1 MVIKMK
7 VVIGTDHNGTNI
19 KKEIIRFLNN
29 RNIEVVDVSEHN
41 SAVDDYPLYAFAA
54 AKKVV
59 DKECEFGIL
68 LCGTGIG
75 MSIAANK
82 VKGIRCA
89 HVTNVNEASLA
100 RKHNNANVMAI
111 GKNNRVNDI
120 LKMVDIFITTQFS
133 KEERHRR
140 RVDIINKYEN
150 GEYNV

>member
-1 MVIKMK
+1 MK
-7 VVIGTDHNGTNI
+7 ITIGTDHNGVEV
-19 KKEIIRFLNN
+19 KREIVSFLKSSGY
-29 RNIEVVDVSEHN
+29 EVVDVSPTN
-41 SAVDDYPLYAFAA
+41 SAVDDYPNIAFDLCNALNENEA
-54 AKKVV
+54 
-59 DKECEFGIL
+59 ELGIL
-68 LCGTGIG
+68 VCGTGIG

>member
-1 MVIKMK
+1 MK
-7 VVIGTDHNGTNI
+7 IAIGTDHNGVEV
-19 KKEIIRFLNN
+19 KREILSFLKSSGY
-29 RNIEVVDVSEHN
+29 EVVDVSPTN
-41 SAVDDYPLYAFAA
+41 SAVDDYPNIAFDLC
-54 AKKVV
+54 KVLNDNEV
-59 DKECEFGIL
+59 DLGIL
-68 LCGTGIG
+68 VCGTGIG

>member
-1 MVIKMK
+1 MK
-7 VVIGTDHNGTNI
+7 IAIGTDHNGVEV
-19 KKEIIRFLNN
+19 KREILSFLKSSGY
-29 RNIEVVDVSEHN
+29 EVVDVSPTN
-41 SAVDDYPLYAFAA
+41 SAVDDYTNIAFDLC
-54 AKKVV
+54 KVLNDNEV
-59 DKECEFGIL
+59 DLGIL
-68 LCGTGIG
+68 VCGTGIG

>member
-1 MVIKMK
+1 MK
-7 VVIGTDHNGTNI
+7 IAIGTDHNGVEV
-19 KKEIIRFLNN
+19 KREILSFLKSSGY
-29 RNIEVVDVSEHN
+29 EVVDVSPTN
-41 SAVDDYPLYAFAA
+41 SAVDDYPNIAFDLC
-54 AKKVV
+54 KVLN
-59 DKECEFGIL
+59 DNEADFGIL
-68 LCGTGIG
+68 VCGTGIG

-133 KEERHRR
+133 KEDRHRR

>member
-1 MVIKMK
+1 MK
-7 VVIGTDHNGTNI
+7 IAIGTDHNGVEV
-19 KKEIIRFLNN
+19 KREIVSFLKSSGY
-29 RNIEVVDVSEHN
+29 EVIDVSPTN
-41 SAVDDYPLYAFAA
+41 SAVDDYPNIAFDLCNALNENEA
-54 AKKVV
+54 
-59 DKECEFGIL
+59 ELGIL
-68 LCGTGIG
+68 VCGTGIG

>member
-1 MVIKMK
+1 MK
-7 VVIGTDHNGTNI
+7 IAIGTDHNGVEV
-19 KKEIIRFLNN
+19 KREILSFLKSSGYD
-29 RNIEVVDVSEHN
+29 VVDVSPTN
-41 SAVDDYPLYAFAA
+41 SAVDDYPNIAFDLC
-54 AKKVV
+54 KVLN
-59 DKECEFGIL
+59 DNEADLGIL
-68 LCGTGIG
+68 VCGTGIG

-82 VKGIRCA
+82 AKGIRCA

-133 KEERHRR
+133 KEERHRS

>member
-1 MVIKMK
+1 MK
-7 VVIGTDHNGTNI
+7 IAIGTDHNGVEV
-19 KKEIIRFLNN
+19 KREIVSFLKSSGY
-29 RNIEVVDVSEHN
+29 EVVDVSPTN
-41 SAVDDYPLYAFAA
+41 SAVDDYPNIAFDLCNALNENEA
-54 AKKVV
+54 
-59 DKECEFGIL
+59 ELGIL
-68 LCGTGIG
+68 VCGTGIG

>member
-1 MVIKMK
+1 MK
-7 VVIGTDHNGTNI
+7 IAIGTDHNGVEV
-19 KKEIIRFLNN
+19 KREILSFLKSSGYD
-29 RNIEVVDVSEHN
+29 VVDVSPTN
-41 SAVDDYPLYAFAA
+41 SAVDDYPNIAFDLC
-54 AKKVV
+54 KVLN
-59 DKECEFGIL
+59 DNEDDLGIL
-68 LCGTGIG
+68 VCGTGIG

-82 VKGIRCA
+82 AKGIRCA

>member
-1 MVIKMK
+1 MK
-7 VVIGTDHNGTNI
+7 VAIGTDHNGPAL
-19 KKEIIRFLNN
+19 KEEIINKLSDIAEFIDCSPVNDPL
-29 RNIEVVDVSEHN
+29 
-41 SAVDDYPLYAFAA
+41 DDYPDFAYKVSEMVVS
-54 AKKVV
+54 KKA
-59 DKECEFGIL
+59 DLGIL
-68 LCGTGIG
+68 ICGTGIG

-82 VKGIRCA
+82 AKGIRCA

>member
-1 MVIKMK
+1 MK
-7 VVIGTDHNGTNI
+7 IAIGTDHNGVEV
-19 KKEIIRFLNN
+19 KREILSFLKSSGY
-29 RNIEVVDVSEHN
+29 EVVDVSPTN
-41 SAVDDYPLYAFAA
+41 SAVDDYPNIAFDLC
-54 AKKVV
+54 KVLN
-59 DKECEFGIL
+59 DNDADLGIL
-68 LCGTGIG
+68 VCGTGIG